1 MEILRYAKER
11 HIQVIPEFDFPGH
24 SHAAIKSMIARHDR
38 LIQEGRKREANRFLL
53 NDFEDTS
60 RYFSVQ
66 HFTDGA
72 ANPCIG
78 STYRFLDHVIS
89 ALVSMHKDIQP
100 LTLYH
105 FGGDE
110 VAWGVW
116 KQSPA
121 CDRFVNASRKSE
133 EHVKKELMAY
143 FVRKVAQI
151 TRKHNLDLAGWGD
164 AFFGGDVVL
173 ENRNTFQNKEVYSYY
188 WSMSDDTK
196 NLAITLRGGYKVRK
210 QYGNKSNFLFTCR
223 KPCCHSTHSDSPLF

>member
-1 MEILRYAKER
+1 M
-11 HIQVIPEFDFPGH
+11 IPEFDFPGH
-24 SHAAIKSMIARHDR
+24 GHAAIKSMIVRHDR
-38 LIQEGRKREANRFLL
+38 LIQEGRKKEANKFLL
-53 NDFEDTS
+53 NDFQDKS

-66 HFTDGA
+66 HFTDEV

-100 LTLYH
+100 LSLYH

-133 EHVKKELMAY
+133 EHVKEELMAY

-151 TRKHNLDLAGWGD
+151 TRKHNVNLAGWGD
-164 AFFGGDVVL
+164 AFFRGNDVL
-173 ENRNTFQNKEVYSYY
+173 TDRNTFQNNEVYSYY

-196 NLAITLRGGYKVRK
+196 KLAITLRGGYKVRK
-210 QYGNKSNFLFTCR
+210 QCGIQINFLFTCS
-223 KPCCHSTHSDSPLF
+223 KSCCHYACASLPPPPPPFFSFEGEG